1 MFMNMITQARQSSF
15 LRHNAVFFF
24 GSLAVGVMNYAYYPI
39 VGRMMDPAAFG
50 ELQVLVSLF
59 LQFTI
64 FLNVLGM
71 ITINIV
77 ANYKN
82 MAGAHRVI
90 FEIEKVAAYVTFVI
104 LLVSIAFGEF
114 FRQQLR
120 FDSTLP
126 FVALALALLIS
137 IPLTFRSSYIR
148 AEKRF
153 GVASVTQLIGA
164 FTKLIG
170 SVVLVALGM
179 GVVGAMVGIV
189 GAQFVAFLYAARWA
203 ARVGFKRPSDTHYG
217 TPPDLKAIMPEIKYA
232 SAVFVGLLSVTM
244 MMSID
249 VIAVK
254 YYFDATTAGLYAGIA
269 TVARILFFVAAPIS
283 QVLMPLVKTSQSAR
297 ENMLLLGKSLAL
309 TTGVCGVIL
318 IWCIVAPEAIIRL
331 LMGQAYV
338 AYANLLPMLAIVV
351 FIISVVNLVFM
362 YYLVLRRTMIML
374 IGIMD
379 FVVLISLLLW
389 RHDTLHAVVYSL
401 LLGSIFTL
409 LTTGVYVLANLRR
422 GTRDAK
428 QNDLDRY
435 SDLQ

>member
-1 MFMNMITQARQSSF
+1 MLMNLIDRVRSSTF
-15 LRHNAVFFF
+15 LRHNAVFFL
-24 GSLAVGVMNYAYYPI
+24 GSLVVGVLNYAYYPI
-39 VGRMMDPAAFG
+39 IGRMMTPAAFG

-77 ANYKN
+77 ASHKKSEK
-82 MAGAHRVI
+82 AHRII
-90 FEIEKVAAYVTFVI
+90 FEIEKVAAYVALAI
-104 LLVSIAFGEF
+104 LAASIAFGEF

-120 FDSTLP
+120 FDSMLP

-153 GVASVTQLIGA
+153 GVASMTQLVGA
-164 FTKLIG
+164 LIKLVG
-170 SVVLVALGM
+170 SVILVVAGLG
-179 GVVGAMVGIV
+179 VIGAMVGIV

-203 ARVGFKRPSDTHYG
+203 ARVGFRRPSDTHYG
-217 TPPDLKAIMPEIKYA
+217 TVPDFKSIKPELKYA

-244 MMSID
+244 MMSVD
-249 VIAVK
+249 VIIVK

-283 QVLMPLVKTSQSAR
+283 QVLMPLVKTSQSPR
-297 ENMLLLGKSLAL
+297 ENMTLLGKSFLL

-318 IWCIVAPEAIIRL
+318 IWCIIAPEAIIRL
-331 LMGQAYV
+331 LMGQEYV
-338 AYANLLPMLAIVV
+338 MYANLLPVLAIVV
-351 FIISVVNLVFM
+351 FIISIVNLVFM
-362 YYLVLRRTMIML
+362 YYLVLRRTTIVL
-374 IGIMD
+374 IGIMG
-379 FVVLISLLLW
+379 FVVLMSTVLLW
-389 RHDTLHAVVYSL
+389 HDTLHAVVYSL

-409 LTTGVYVLANLRR
+409 LTTGVYVLVNLTR

-428 QNDLDRY
+428 QDDIDRY
-435 SDLQ
+435 SDL